1 MNFWGESFLKKK
13 WVVLLMALVTLIAMT
28 GCGGKKTATEI
39 PDQPNS
45 YVVDTTNTLTK
56 DEKSVLEEKLQAF
69 HSSGEAEMYLVM
81 VDSVGDIPISEYT
94 MQIAEKW
101 KPGKKDV
108 DNGLIVL
115 IAKQDHKMRMEVG
128 RGLEGVITDGAAGE
142 ILDNAQPAFRKNE
155 YGAGFVKIVDATG
168 ARIQHSEAIDSAM
181 KAREAQKEANTMKNA
196 KVALLIL
203 LTLEL
208 LALLVSWS
216 IQAKKYHDDT
226 GANFLFSLLCINVIT
241 SALIELIDWHLN
253 FADGAIDC
261 VSGGLSYVGSSGG
274 FFDGGGSDSS
284 W

>member
-1 MNFWGESFLKKK
+1 MKKK

-39 PDQPNS
+39 PDQPGS

-56 DEKSVLEEKLQAF
+56 DERSVLEEKLQAF
-69 HSSGEAEMYLVM
+69 HNSGEAEMYLVM
-81 VDSVGDIPISEYT
+81 VDSVGDTPISEYA

-181 KAREAQKEANTMKNA
+181 KAREAQKEADTMEGIKT
-196 KVALLIL
+196 ALLIL
-203 LTLEL
+203 LMLEL
-208 LALLVSWS
+208 LALLTSWG
-216 IQAKKYHDDT
+216 IQAKRYHDDT
-226 GANFLFSLLCINVIT
+226 GENFLLSLLCIDVIT
-241 SALIELIDWHLN
+241 SAIIGLLDWHMN
-253 FADGAIDC
+253 FAVGAIDC
-261 VSGGLSYVGSSGG
+261 ASGGESNGGSSSG

>member
-1 MNFWGESFLKKK
+1 MKKK

-39 PDQPNS
+39 PDQPGS

-56 DEKSVLEEKLQAF
+56 DERSVLEEKLQAF
-69 HSSGEAEMYLVM
+69 HNSGEAEMYLVM
-81 VDSVGDIPISEYT
+81 VDSVGDTPISEYA

-181 KAREAQKEANTMKNA
+181 KAREAQKEADTMEGIKT
-196 KVALLIL
+196 ALLIL

-208 LALLVSWS
+208 LALLVSWG
-216 IQAKKYHDDT
+216 IQAKRYHDDT
-226 GANFLFSLLCINVIT
+226 GENFLLSLLCIDVIT
-241 SALIELIDWHLN
+241 SAIIGLLDWHMN
-253 FADGAIDC
+253 FIGGAVDC
-261 VSGGLSYVGSSGG
+261 VSGGGYGGDSSGG

>member
-1 MNFWGESFLKKK
+1 MKKK

-28 GCGGKKTATEI
+28 GCGSKKTATEI

-69 HSSGEAEMYLVM
+69 HNNGEAEMYLVM
-81 VDSVGDIPISEYT
+81 VDSIGDTPISEYT

-128 RGLEGVITDGAAGE
+128 RGLEGVIPDGAAGE

-155 YGAGFVKIVDATG
+155 YGAGLVKIVDATG

-181 KAREAQKEANTMKNA
+181 KAREAQKEADTMESIKI
-196 KVALLIL
+196 ALLIL
-203 LTLEL
+203 LALEL
-208 LALLVSWS
+208 LVLLVSWG
-216 IQAKKYHDDT
+216 IQAKRYHDDT
-226 GANFLFSLLCINVIT
+226 GANFLLSLFCIDVIA
-241 SALIELIDWHLN
+241 SALIELADWHLSL
-253 FADGAIDC
+253 AVGAVDC
-261 VSGGLSYVGSSGG
+261 VSGGGSGGNSSGG

>member
-1 MNFWGESFLKKK
+1 
-13 WVVLLMALVTLIAMT
+13 MALVMLIVMT
-28 GCGGKKTATEI
+28 GCGSKKTATEI
-39 PDQPNS
+39 PDQPSS

-69 HSSGEAEMYLVM
+69 HNSGEAEMYLVM
-81 VDSVGDIPISEYT
+81 VDSIGDTPISEYT

-128 RGLEGVITDGAAGE
+128 RGLEGVIPDGAAGE

-155 YGAGFVKIVDATG
+155 YGAGLVKIVDATG
-168 ARIQHSEAIDSAM
+168 VRIQHSEAIDSAM
-181 KAREAQKEANTMKNA
+181 KAREAQKEAYTMESIKI
-196 KVALLIL
+196 ALLIL
-203 LTLEL
+203 LALEL

-216 IQAKKYHDDT
+216 IQVKRYHDDT
-226 GANFLFSLLCINVIT
+226 GANFLLSLLCIDVIA
-241 SALIELIDWHLN
+241 SALIELVDWHLSL
-253 FADGAIDC
+253 AVGAVDC
-261 VSGGLSYVGSSGG
+261 ASGGGSGGSSSGG

>member
-39 PDQPNS
+39 PDQPGS

-69 HSSGEAEMYLVM
+69 HNNGEAEMYLVM

-181 KAREAQKEANTMKNA
+181 KAREVQKEADAMESIKI
-196 KVALLIL
+196 VLMIL
-203 LTLEL
+203 LTLEF
-208 LALLVSWS
+208 LAMLISWG
-216 IQAKKYHDDT
+216 IQAKRYHDDT
-226 GANFLFSLLCINVIT
+226 GVSFLFSLFCIDVIT
-241 SALIELIDWHLN
+241 ATFIELIDWHLN
-253 FADGAIDC
+253 FIGGAVDC
-261 VSGGLSYVGSSGG
+261 VSGGGSGGDSSGG